1 MKRPRAITP
10 AAHYGD
16 MLSAVLA
23 AKAACE
29 SPERLA
35 ERQDAF
41 ERWILIQSKRE
52 PLFPTDLTMN
62 SDWSRYVSAQTQ
74 AYWLAFEAGADF
86 GFMQG

>member
-1 MKRPRAITP
+1 MGDR
-10 AAHYGD
+10 HYRRRRG
-16 MLSAVLA
+16 SADLGR
-23 AKAACE
+23 
-29 SPERLA
+29 SG